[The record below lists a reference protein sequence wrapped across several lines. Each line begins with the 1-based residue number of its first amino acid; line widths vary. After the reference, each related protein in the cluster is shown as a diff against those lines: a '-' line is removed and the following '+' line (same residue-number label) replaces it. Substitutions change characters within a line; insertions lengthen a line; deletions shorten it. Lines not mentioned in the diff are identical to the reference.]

1 MVTFV
6 DPNAINTT
14 LQDDNPFGV
23 NQAAPLYATSKAG
36 DLWLPPFTLTN
47 SSLAGSDILVLI
59 GFFVFLMTPSAV
71 KMAQDWLQVK
81 ESPYTAEAFGNL
93 GVGVK
98 GGTLPFT
105 WGWKSIQ
112 EEMAQRRSAAHLA
125 GAIRGTKNPTEQNPV
140 D

>member
-36 DLWLPPFTLTN
+36 DLWLPPFTLTDSN
-47 SSLAGSDILVLI
+47 IAGNDILVLI
-59 GFFVFLMTPSAV
+59 GFLVFLMTPSAV

-81 ESPYTAEAFGNL
+81 ESPYASEAMGGFMGIASTP
-93 GVGVK
+93 VK
-98 GGTLPFT
+98 GLWSMGTQRY
-105 WGWKSIQ
+105 Q
-112 EEMAQRRSAAHLA
+112 EHQQRKLYGEIGRNMQAPNT
-125 GAIRGTKNPTEQNPV
+125 GEDVRR
-140 D
+140 